1 MPRGKRWEKMR
12 KVIWAKNITTRDESF
27 FRFHQ
32 YSVFYI
38 YMLAKVFFS
47 QLSRSRLGKFLV
59 SPDPPFRYS
68 EFPPKRL
75 KSISNT
81 RACQKAVCIP
91 RGIVTCSGNINVFS
105 LSWIG
110 MSHSHRYVSPT
121 RRLSGVTSGG
131 FWWHVDKAGPF
142 FFFFSIDRPT
152 SQEKNYRLL
161 TSCKYFVLRF
171 ILPLIDK
178 TTRVLISWLWPRV
191 QRNDTT
197 TSVKSLLSFKGLSN
211 CPSVQKKLETP

>member
-1 MPRGKRWEKMR
+1 MPRQEMWKNAKSNMSKKYQYERR
-12 KVIWAKNITTRDESF
+12 KF

-110 MSHSHRYVSPT
+110 MSHSHRYVSLT

-131 FWWHVDKAGPF
+131 FWWLVDKAGPF
-142 FFFFSIDRPT
+142 FLFFLNR
-152 SQEKNYRLL
+152 QVY
-161 TSCKYFVLRF
+161 
-171 ILPLIDK
+171 
-178 TTRVLISWLWPRV
+178 
-191 QRNDTT
+191 
-197 TSVKSLLSFKGLSN
+197 KSG
-211 CPSVQKKLETP
+211 KKL

>member
-1 MPRGKRWEKMR
+1 MSKKYQYERR
-12 KVIWAKNITTRDESF
+12 KF

-110 MSHSHRYVSPT
+110 MSHSHRYVS
-121 RRLSGVTSGG
+121 
-131 FWWHVDKAGPF
+131 F
-142 FFFFSIDRPT
+142 
-152 SQEKNYRLL
+152 
-161 TSCKYFVLRF
+161 
-171 ILPLIDK
+171 
-178 TTRVLISWLWPRV
+178 
-191 QRNDTT
+191 
-197 TSVKSLLSFKGLSN
+197 TSVCLAHAKIVRSDERRILVTCRQGRAHFSLVAAHKYKCNTNTHNGDN
-211 CPSVQKKLETP
+211 

>member
-1 MPRGKRWEKMR
+1 
-12 KVIWAKNITTRDESF
+12 
-27 FRFHQ
+27 
-32 YSVFYI
+32 
-38 YMLAKVFFS
+38 MLAKVFFS

-110 MSHSHRYVSPT
+110 TSHSHRYVSLT
-121 RRLSGVTSGG
+121 TVCLTHAKIVRSDERRILVTCRQGRALFS
-131 FWWHVDKAGPF
+131 
-142 FFFFSIDRPT
+142 FFSQSTGLQVR
-152 SQEKNYRLL
+152 K
-161 TSCKYFVLRF
+161 
-171 ILPLIDK
+171 K
-178 TTRVLISWLWPRV
+178 TV
-191 QRNDTT
+191 D
-197 TSVKSLLSFKGLSN
+197 
-211 CPSVQKKLETP
+211 C

>member
-1 MPRGKRWEKMR
+1 MPRQEMGKNAKSNMSKKYQYERR
-12 KVIWAKNITTRDESF
+12 KF

-110 MSHSHRYVSPT
+110 MSHSHRYSSLTLVCLT
-121 RRLSGVTSGG
+121 HIDTS
-131 FWWHVDKAGPF
+131 H
-142 FFFFSIDRPT
+142 SHR
-152 SQEKNYRLL
+152 
-161 TSCKYFVLRF
+161 
-171 ILPLIDK
+171 
-178 TTRVLISWLWPRV
+178 
-191 QRNDTT
+191 
-197 TSVKSLLSFKGLSN
+197 
-211 CPSVQKKLETP
+211 